1 MYDTDAEITKV
12 SIINLKLEVLSVK
25 RYFLIKN
32 WFINPLWK
40 KTEKNVFQTIADLIY
55 NDTIY
60 LYNPSGKLLNTLP
73 WLSKQEIK
81 FS

>member
-32 WFINPLWK
+32 WFINPL
-40 KTEKNVFQTIADLIY
+40 
-55 NDTIY
+55 
-60 LYNPSGKLLNTLP
+60 
-73 WLSKQEIK
+73 
-81 FS
+81 